1 MPNLDAE
8 VLNEPKKQIVKDFS
22 KEEIVQIIQN
32 AIDKGIINLGDIG
45 GGSEVVA
52 NPTLEGTEPNLEG
65 LEVDGEKYKIPEG
78 TVVEANPT
86 LAGTESPLTGLQVG
100 NTKYAVGGGKKHL
113 YACNLEYSANDK
125 TILGLSYQLVYI
137 YTDDIITNWNDL
149 LNMFSSTP
157 TDLGLQRTALSS
169 SATTFKI
176 TIPTTNISKSETNL
190 RMYVSQ
196 AVFNLDGDSISSFNY
211 ISRQCNFVALQ
222 NVVQI
227 Y

>member
-86 LAGTESPLTGLQVG
+86 LVGTESPLTSLQVG
-100 NTKYAVGGGKKHL
+100 DTKYSVGGGSGVHCYKIEGKTYNDNIL
-113 YACNLEYSANDK
+113 VSIVTFTEKDLNTSSAENFARD
-125 TILGLSYQLVYI
+125 IQNQIGANVYI
-137 YTDDIITNWNDL
+137 K
-149 LNMFSSTP
+149 SV
-157 TDLGLQRTALSS
+157 GQLSFDS
-169 SATTFKI
+169 FY
-176 TIPTTNISKSETNL
+176 
-190 RMYVSQ
+190 R
-196 AVFNLDGDSISSFNY
+196 GCDSIYAYNNVLFVRFKRHS
-211 ISRQCNFVALQ
+211 ISIVNNAISIDTITVTLTADALREAT
-222 NVVQI
+222 I
-227 Y
+227 TKLY